1 MLHYLKNFSF
11 SCCPTRLDW
20 TATFPACFLLLGLTF
35 IGLKTS
41 SLYVLLLLQLN
52 FFPPNLQHEGLCW
65 RMVFSIL
72 CHSTEWIL
80 KDTKLAVRSCSWFG
94 WLVFSVRQH
103 HTGSGIFSIW
113 LEFFP
118 SFHHKV
124 SCISDSMKRGTRKN
138 SVFQNR
144 SCYSGKHYIMMYLLG
159 DTSLILTN
167 WRTFRHEKPKNRL
180 FNFPQLGNCKGCFL
194 FYFLF
199 FTLIFS
205 SHRQRN
211 V

>member
-1 MLHYLKNFSF
+1 
-11 SCCPTRLDW
+11 
-20 TATFPACFLLLGLTF
+20 
-35 IGLKTS
+35 
-41 SLYVLLLLQLN
+41 
-52 FFPPNLQHEGLCW
+52 
-65 RMVFSIL
+65 MVFSVL

-103 HTGSGIFSIW
+103 HTGSGIFSTW

-144 SCYSGKHYIMMYLLG
+144 SCYAGKHYIMMYLLG

-167 WRTFRHEKPKNRL
+167 WRTHFSCLKID
-180 FNFPQLGNCKGCFL
+180 
-194 FYFLF
+194 Y
-199 FTLIFS
+199 LIFHSWATAKAAFSFIFCFSLLSLVVTDREMFNESFSAECRHLLSLGDFS
-205 SHRQRN
+205 SWRAP
-211 V
+211 